1 MNITHN
7 NSIVPSRLQPRGI
20 RLHARRA
27 RKVLTRIAVGS
38 TSALTTIMI
47 AGHAMAQTAT
57 PSTGGIGSQI
67 QNMAQEGST
76 TAGFAGST
84 AMYGAALICMIG
96 GAWFLWQSRQPQ
108 NRESGRVAAGLAG
121 LVLAGLFATGG
132 SWINKAANTT
142 SGAGATISSTS
153 GVVAFG
159 TGN

>member
-20 RLHARRA
+20 RLHASRA
-27 RKVLTRIAVGS
+27 RAVLTRIAVGS
-38 TSALTTIMI
+38 ASALTTVLI
-47 AGHAMAQTAT
+47 AGHAMAQGT
-57 PSTGGIGSQI
+57 PSTAGIGAQV

-84 AMYGAALICMIG
+84 AMYAAALICMIG

-142 SGAGATISSTS
+142 SGASSTISSTA
-153 GVVAFG
+153 GVVTLG
-159 TGN
+159 DGN